1 MSSDDAISFMFCVLF
16 FFSHLEIVQFCIQIG
31 RLFLGKIPTNF
42 TQAKKCFAN
51 QIRIAMDL
59 IQYPPN
65 KKQQANGYK
74 TTKIKQARDRQR
86 LQQVTNQSKRFTGAE
101 ENMLNIHELSGKSII
116 NQHKMILSKEKK
128 QKTFNRFM
136 NIRKW
141 S

>member
-1 MSSDDAISFMFCVLF
+1 
-16 FFSHLEIVQFCIQIG
+16 
-31 RLFLGKIPTNF
+31 
-42 TQAKKCFAN
+42 
-51 QIRIAMDL
+51 MDL

-86 LQQVTNQSKRFTGAE
+86 LQQVTNQSTRFTGAE

-128 QKTFNRFM
+128 QKNFQSLYEYQKMELERERDRRNGKLGGGGGGKDTNTYPHKEKVM
-136 NIRKW
+136 K
-141 S
+141 